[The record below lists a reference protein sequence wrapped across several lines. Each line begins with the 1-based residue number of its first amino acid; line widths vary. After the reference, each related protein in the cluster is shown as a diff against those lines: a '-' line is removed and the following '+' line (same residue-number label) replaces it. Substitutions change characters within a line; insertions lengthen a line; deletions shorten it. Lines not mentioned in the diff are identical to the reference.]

1 MTVGAA
7 LCAFLAAGSAV
18 QAAESSMWGAE
29 KGDWEFTLGGGGN
42 SSKDFDANAGSFN
55 ASLGYYLSE
64 PIELVLRQN
73 LAFASGDEGGST
85 LAATR
90 LALDYHL
97 KLGQKFR
104 PYLGASIGGIY
115 GDDVDESFSAGLE
128 AGVKYYV
135 LPKTFLYGHF
145 EYQWSLDDNDSG
157 DSFEDGS
164 FLYMVGVGFH
174 F

>member
-1 MTVGAA
+1 MVGAVVG
-7 LCAFLAAGSAV
+7 AFLAAGSTV
-18 QAAESSMWGAE
+18 NAADPSMWGVE

-42 SSKDFDANAGSFN
+42 SSNDFDANAGNFN
-55 ASLGYYLSE
+55 ASLGYFLTE

-73 LAFASGDEGGST
+73 LGFASTDEGGST
-85 LAATR
+85 MFATR
-90 LALDYHL
+90 AAVDYHL

-115 GDDVDESFSAGLE
+115 GDDVDEAFSAGLE
-128 AGVKYYV
+128 GGVKYYV
-135 LPKTFLYGHF
+135 LPKTFLFGHF
-145 EYQWSLDDNDSG
+145 EYQWSLDDDDSG

-164 FLYMVGVGFH
+164 FIYGVGVGFH